1 MYPDTRAGAVE
12 PNAVQLHL
20 HRGIGWGL
28 YGVATTVVLA
38 LVLAGTAANLS
49 SGRILMASVLAV
61 AGLSLTAFL
70 AFLTYAMVMPSLTA
84 GMAGVSGR
92 VSWRSRFDASWNE
105 VTIDIDDRAE
115 PGAIRLDI
123 GKESV
128 SVSARSW
135 VGFREFIIL
144 VGSTPHAAA
153 RLTPAARH
161 EVTRLLQIGG

>member
-1 MYPDTRAGAVE
+1 
-12 PNAVQLHL
+12 
-20 HRGIGWGL
+20 
-28 YGVATTVVLA
+28 
-38 LVLAGTAANLS
+38 
-49 SGRILMASVLAV
+49 MASVLAV

-92 VSWRSRFDASWNE
+92 VSWRGRFDASWNE
-105 VTIDIDDRAE
+105 VTIDVDDRAE